1 MRFYNMGYAITLQTT
16 PFGGPV
22 PCAVGLPGSAKTAF
36 GKAMEGAS
44 GRRFVQWILRQCMP
58 EDIKGIPAPDDIE
71 IGGTVYRGV
80 RYLPS
85 EDILR
90 AQHEPCI
97 VMLDEL
103 NHAGDDVMGA
113 AQEWI
118 NNPPAASWVCA
129 AMNPIESST
138 SGRELAPPVVNRMCI
153 VPWERPVD
161 SRRAGWVNGFK
172 NYPAPSVP
180 VVPPDFLDTC
190 GPAWGQIMCDFED
203 ANMDLFGDEAYPK
216 DINKACD
223 PWPSD
228 RSWTHVG
235 ILMAAC
241 DSVGAGNDVKAQ
253 LVEGCVGEAA
263 RTKFM
268 QFLLHA
274 GLPDFEQLL
283 VMPESLKLPARYD
296 LARAIMVGVIGRVT
310 LEASPM
316 RWEAACDVIERAY
329 DQQPETAVSVFGGL
343 WKAKPQGYMP
353 RSRNGSWKELQDLV
367 LNTAHQETR

>member
-1 MRFYNMGYAITLQTT
+1 MRYYNRGFAIALQTT
-16 PFGGPV
+16 PFNGPV
-22 PCAVGLPGSAKTAF
+22 PCAVGPPGSAKTAF
-36 GKAMEGAS
+36 GRALSAAS
-44 GRRFVQWILRQCMP
+44 SRRFLQVILRQKMP
-58 EDIKGIPAPDDIE
+58 EDIQGVPSPDDIE
-71 IGGTVYRGV
+71 IGGTVYRGC
-80 RYLPS
+80 RYLLG
-85 EDILR
+85 EDMLR
-90 AQHEPCI
+90 ALHEPSI

-118 NNPPAASWVCA
+118 NNPPPAAWVCA
-129 AMNPIESST
+129 AMNPVESST

-153 VPWERPVD
+153 LPWERPNET
-161 SRRAGWVNGFK
+161 RRAGWLQGFR
-172 NYPAPSVP
+172 NYPAPPVP
-180 VVPPDFLDTC
+180 IVPPDFLETC

-203 ANMDLFGDEAYPK
+203 QNMDLFGEDAYPK
-216 DINKACD
+216 DANLACN

-235 ILMAAC
+235 TLMAAC
-241 DSVGAGNDVKAQ
+241 DAVGAGNDVKAS

-283 VMPESLKLPARYD
+283 VLPQSLHLPPRYD
-296 LARAIMVGVIGRVT
+296 LARAIMVGVVGRVT
-310 LEASPM
+310 MDSSPL
-316 RWEAACDVIERAY
+316 RWEAACDVFEKAY

-343 WKAKPQGYMP
+343 WKAKPQGHMP
-353 RSRNGSWKELQDLV
+353 RNRNGSWKELQDLV
-367 LNTAHQETR
+367 LNTSHKQ